1 MPEATRNEIG
11 RHAAADQVRSVR
23 AAEIVEPEAEA
34 EFAGAHREPASDRV
48 RVPRLREIERTGRGG
63 EHQRFVRQPDQRQI
77 DSRAIRHASG
87 EAQILV
93 VLGA

>member
-1 MPEATRNEIG
+1 MPEASRDEIG
-11 RHAAADQVRSVR
+11 RHAAADQVRPVR
-23 AAEIVEPEAEA
+23 AAKIVEPEAEA
-34 EFAGAHREPASDRV
+34 ELAGSHRETASDGV
-48 RVPRLREIERTGRGG
+48 RVARLREIERAGRGG
-63 EHQRFVRQPDQRQI
+63 EHQRLIRQPDQRQV